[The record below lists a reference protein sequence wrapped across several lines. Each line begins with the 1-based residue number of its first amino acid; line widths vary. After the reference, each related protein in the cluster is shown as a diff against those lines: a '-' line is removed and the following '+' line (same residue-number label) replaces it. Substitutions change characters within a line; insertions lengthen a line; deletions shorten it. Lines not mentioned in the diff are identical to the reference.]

1 MRDESTSTSQE
12 RKKILMKSH
21 ILVPLDGSKRAETV
35 LPHALFF
42 ARQTQSVLTLLLVI
56 MPPGEPAYEA
66 PYIPDDWY
74 EDAVSWTKNYLN
86 SIAARLQAQ
95 GVPTDAQYMEGTFAG
110 ATINSYA
117 EVHPEVQL
125 IALATHGRDA
135 GGRLLL
141 GSVAGDIYSSAS
153 TSLLILRPAKDE
165 HIAPGAITDA
175 SYETIVVPLDGTEVS
190 ERALER
196 ATDLALACKASV
208 LLVSVF
214 PSHLLE
220 EEVVV
225 DELVDPLQKVPAP
238 EEKERVDILEDQAE
252 QLRTSTGLLVQTL
265 IAQGDP
271 GASIERYFGENQR
284 HQLIVTTREQAEHKV
299 MRFLHHSNV
308 PVLFLAL

>member
-1 MRDESTSTSQE
+1 MQP
-12 RKKILMKSH
+12 H
-21 ILVPLDGSKRAETV
+21 ILVPLDGSQLAETI

-42 ARQTQSVLTLLLVI
+42 AAQTQSVLTLLRVI
-56 MPPGEPAYEA
+56 MPPGEPVYPV

-74 EDAVSWTKNYLN
+74 AGEVSWTKSYLN
-86 SIAARLQAQ
+86 SVATRLKDQ
-95 GVPTDAQYMEGTFAG
+95 GVPTEAQYMEGTFAG
-110 ATINSYA
+110 AAIHSYV

-135 GGRLLL
+135 GGRMLL

-153 TSLLILRPAKDE
+153 TSLLMLHPAKDE
-165 HIAPGAITDA
+165 HIAPGAITGA

-225 DELVDPLQKVPAP
+225 DEIADPL
-238 EEKERVDILEDQAE
+238 
-252 QLRTSTGLLVQTL
+252 
-265 IAQGDP
+265 
-271 GASIERYFGENQR
+271 
-284 HQLIVTTREQAEHKV
+284 
-299 MRFLHHSNV
+299 
-308 PVLFLAL
+308 

>member
-1 MRDESTSTSQE
+1 MRIPGLHSWIHFQ
-12 RKKILMKSH
+12 ILMQSH
-21 ILVPLDGSKRAETV
+21 VLVPLDGSKLAENI

-42 ARQTQSVLTLLLVI
+42 ARQTQSVLTLLRVI
-56 MPPGEPAYEA
+56 MPPGEPAYA
-66 PYIPDDWY
+66 VSYIPDDWY
-74 EDAVSWTKNYLN
+74 EGEVSWTKNYLN
-86 SIAARLQAQ
+86 SVATRLQAQ
-95 GVPTDAQYMEGTFAG
+95 GVRVEVQHTEGTFAG
-110 ATINSYA
+110 AAIHSYG
-117 EVHPEVQL
+117 EEHPEVQL

-141 GSVAGDIYSSAS
+141 GSVAGDVYSSAS
-153 TSLLILRPAKDE
+153 TSLLMLHPAKDE
-165 HIAPGAITDA
+165 HIAPGVITDT

-190 ERALER
+190 ERVLER

-214 PSHLLE
+214 PTHLLE

-225 DELVDPLQKVPAP
+225 DELVDPLQRAPAY
-238 EEKERVDILEDQAE
+238 EEKERADILEDQAE
-252 QLRTSTGLLVQTL
+252 QLRTSSGLLVQTL

-299 MRFLHHSNV
+299 MRFLHHSTV
-308 PVLFLAL
+308 PVLFLVL